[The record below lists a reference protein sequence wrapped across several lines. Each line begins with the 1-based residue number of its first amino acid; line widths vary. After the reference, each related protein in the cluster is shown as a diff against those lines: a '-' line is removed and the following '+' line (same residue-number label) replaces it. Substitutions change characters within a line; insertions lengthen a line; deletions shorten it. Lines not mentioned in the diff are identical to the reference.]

1 MLLHTLALVF
11 FASSSLVNCDS
22 QTPQNSSTQWSGW
35 GGNSNNNRW
44 ASESSPISSSNIKS
58 VITQCNVSYPIGISA
73 TPVVSGNTVYYPTWN
88 GSFAALDYV
97 SCRIL
102 WQINVTKIITN
113 YAPIV
118 GLQTDQ
124 VRPVSR
130 TSPQIDGNILYFGT
144 LTHALIVA
152 VNRLTG
158 ELLGTV
164 QINPH
169 PLAIVTMS
177 PTFFDGKLFV
187 GAASVEENLTLLP
200 TYVCCSFVGNM
211 LALTFD
217 GTKFHV
223 LWNVSMIPEAQ
234 AALGW
239 AGAPLWGSQPAI
251 DTNRRQVFVATG
263 NSYSIPEV
271 IIQCQHD
278 TQNITAVLQHLV
290 PDSCLPA
297 NIWQESVLA
306 IDIDLGIVN
315 WVHQFPPL
323 DAYSAGCGF
332 PGIAPQKIALCPE
345 VPGLDTDFAMA
356 PTFVPGSQS
365 TPYGKDTLVLGQKNG
380 NLYAMSAQAGTVF
393 WTTVTSPDGIGGGL
407 SWGVAVDDVRVYF
420 TAINSGEEN
429 WKLQPSNQATNR
441 SAYGAA
447 SLLTG
452 ALLWEVPVP
461 GNGVA
466 YGPPSVVGDLVIVAK
481 TGTDPNGTANYD
493 VTQGALV
500 AIEKATGVVV
510 LDHVLNTNF
519 HGGVAIEGEYV
530 FFGTGYSGFTPPG
543 VIPGAINVMSVKV

>member
-1 MLLHTLALVF
+1 MASPTMHGGAPLVF
-11 FASSSLVNCDS
+11 FALSFLVRCDS
-22 QTPQNSSTQWSGW
+22 ETPLNPSTQWSGW
-35 GGNSNNNRW
+35 GGNYYNNRW

-58 VITQCNVSYPIGISA
+58 AITQCNVSYPIGISA

-102 WQINVTKIITN
+102 WQINVTNIIAN

-144 LTHALIVA
+144 LTHALVVA

-158 ELLGTV
+158 DLLATI

-169 PLAIVTMS
+169 PLAIVTMF

-187 GAASVEENLTLLP
+187 GAASVEENLSLLP

-217 GTKFHV
+217 GTKFH
-223 LWNVSMIPEAQ
+223 
-234 AALGW
+234 
-239 AGAPLWGSQPAI
+239 GSQPAI
-251 DTNRRQVFVATG
+251 DTNLRQVFVATG

-278 TQNITAVLQHLV
+278 TQNITAVIQHLV

-345 VPGLDTDFAMA
+345 VPGVDTDFALA
-356 PTFVPGSQS
+356 PTFVPGSPS
-365 TPYGKDTLVLGQKNG
+365 TPYGKNTLVLGQKSG

-393 WTTVTSPDGIGGGL
+393 WITVTSPDGIGGGL
-407 SWGVAVDDVRVYF
+407 SWGVAVDDARVYF
-420 TAINSGEEN
+420 TAINSAEVN
-429 WKLQPSNQATNR
+429 WKLQPSNQVTNR

-466 YGPPSVVGDLVIVAK
+466 YGPPGVVGDLVIVAK

-493 VTQGALV
+493 ATQGALV

-510 LDHVLNTNF
+510 LDHGLNTNF

-543 VIPGAINVMSVKV
+543 VIPGAINVMIIGR